1 MISEVQKEK
10 KIPPRPGIL
19 ANPTSPLHVYVSGF
33 KLFSKDMSE
42 LSKVSLA
49 PDTEFNLALD
59 QYFADHGEERLG
71 KNFYKVMM
79 SKRPKMQLSQ
89 DEVVGGRKLFGETVN
104 SSLAVE
110 DIQI

>member
-1 MISEVQKEK
+1 MPLNLDSTVKTVLRYFDNIEDIMISEVQKG
-10 KIPPRPGIL
+10 RNGNFD
-19 ANPTSPLHVYVSGF
+19 AVV
-33 KLFSKDMSE
+33 
-42 LSKVSLA
+42 LA
-49 PDTEFNLALD
+49 PNTAFNLALD

-79 SKRPKMQLSQ
+79 SKRPKMQLRQ

-104 SSLAVE
+104 PSLAVE